1 MAKKQTFGDKTSKQK
16 QTKNIIKLIR
26 AFRNDK
32 VGSMK
37 FSKEMVKIPDGKE
50 AKNYVKELLSK

>member
-1 MAKKQTFGDKTSKQK
+1 MAKQQTFGDKTSKQK
-16 QTKNIIKLIR
+16 QSNNIIKLVR
-26 AFRNDK
+26 AFKNDS

-37 FSKEMVKIPDGKE
+37 FSMEMLKIPDGKE